1 MLTKLLL
8 SIVIVASAIF
18 IREIPSEQAA
28 NGLPSGLIEMFGES
42 VIEPEKDDY
51 NYVRISFDDS
61 RPIEGYYP
69 IYMRDNDTE
78 NGAYGYIDSNG
89 KIVIEPQYLQASAF
103 SEGYARVVVEGTYED
118 LFGVMVT
125 NPVTYI
131 NTAGEHCIGYFSGG
145 QNFSENRAVVA
156 DSQNNLYLID
166 LSGTVINKLP
176 DDAVNIYTD
185 LWGNCSVMSDSRFL
199 FISENTR
206 LLGFLYECGNVVI
219 QPGFSDAH
227 SFSEGLAAVEL
238 EDSNLGYIDT
248 AGNTVIK
255 TKEAAGTA
263 MNPMFPGEP
272 DCNFHDGIAM
282 IPGGYIDKSGN
293 RVDVGNGTG
302 TYKKGLIASYDYD
315 THKRGF
321 VNINGENVIPCEYM
335 WVRDFSECGLALV
348 FTNENGPAVENAP
361 DNEYGGTPYR
371 GYINTKGEIVIPIEY
386 YSPCNIGASHMYPV
400 HKGSGGVIEL
410 YKEGYTYYFNTDGT
424 VIGKKPEQFRV
435 QYEGEWYPI
444 NLAEYYDASG
454 TMSADLRGNNIMETP
469 NIKNTVSS

>member
-8 SIVIVASAIF
+8 SIIIATSVF
-18 IREIPSEQAA
+18 FTREIPSEQDG
-28 NGLPSGLIEMFGES
+28 NRLPAGLIEIYGES
-42 VIEPEKDDY
+42 VIEPEKDGY
-51 NYVRISFDDS
+51 NYVRVSFDDS
-61 RPIEGYYP
+61 RPVEGYYP
-69 IYMRDNDTE
+69 VCVYDSNTKADT
-78 NGAYGYIDSNG
+78 YGYIDSNG
-89 KIVIEPQYLQASAF
+89 KLAIEPQFLYAEAF
-103 SEGYARVVVEGTYED
+103 SEGYARVVVEGTYKD
-118 LFGVMVT
+118 LFGVMIT

-131 NTAGEHCIGYFSGG
+131 NTQGEHCIGYFSGG
-145 QNFSENRAVVA
+145 QNFNENRAVVT

-166 LSGTVINKLP
+166 SSGTVINKLP
-176 DDAVNIYTD
+176 DDAVNIYTH
-185 LWGNCSVMSDSRFL
+185 LWDDYSVMSDSRLL

-206 LLGFLYECGNVVI
+206 LCGFFDESGNVVI
-219 QPGFSDAH
+219 QPIFRGAH
-227 SFSEGLAAVEL
+227 SFSDGLAAVEL
-238 EDSNLGYIDT
+238 EDGTLGYINT
-248 AGNTVIK
+248 AGEIVIR
-255 TKEAAGTA
+255 TGEDAYYA

-272 DCNFHDGIAM
+272 DCDFHNGIAM

-315 THKRGF
+315 TQKSGF

-348 FTNENGPAVENAP
+348 FTDENGPADENAP

-454 TMSADLRGNNIMETP
+454 NMSAD
-469 NIKNTVSS
+469 